1 MDADVQLARRGDR
14 EAMGRIVDMYYDS
27 VYSFCAR
34 SVGRE
39 LAQDTAQ
46 ETFLTAQGSIARFR
60 GDSSLK
66 TWLFGIAH
74 NHCRSILRKQRCE
87 SVDWIMDI
95 QGTESPE
102 TAVINREILRNALKR
117 LSPEHREVVLLHE
130 IEGLKYE
137 EIAQVVG
144 VPVGTVKSRL
154 HHAFS
159 NLRAAL
165 FGAEEVLA

>member
-1 MDADVQLARRGDR
+1 MDADIQLAQRGDR

-34 SVGRE
+34 SVGRDV
-39 LAQDTAQ
+39 AQDVAQ
-46 ETFLTAQGSIARFR
+46 ETFLTAQSSIRRFR

-74 NHCRSILRKQRCE
+74 NHCRSALRKQRYE
-87 SVDWIMDI
+87 SVDWMMDTHGI
-95 QGTESPE
+95 QSPE
-102 TAVINREILRNALKR
+102 GEVINREILRTAMKS

-137 EIAQVVG
+137 EIAMVIG
-144 VPVGTVKSRL
+144 VPIGTVKSRL
-154 HHAFS
+154 HHAFL
-159 NLRAAL
+159 NLRSAL
-165 FGAEEVLA
+165 FGVEEVKA